1 MVEQCQRTSLI
12 ALADQHLCLQLHS
25 QRGEGRILSDQ
36 RIEPRKQARWLS
48 AIELRVGAEQR
59 RSLGVGIPAPG
70 FSQRLKRSRSCF
82 RVPGARLDLGQLEP
96 GNDGITTA
104 AAGDQRLQLRAGG
117 FSVGL
122 GKRQRAAELSGLRR
136 AHRSLTILPEVP
148 GRDDEQHHHDHQK
161 EHPSVSADA
170 RKKGI
175 AAHFLV
181 DIANNISH

>member
-1 MVEQCQRTSLI
+1 MT
-12 ALADQHLCLQLHS
+12 
-25 QRGEGRILSDQ
+25 
-36 RIEPRKQARWLS
+36 
-48 AIELRVGAEQR
+48 R
-59 RSLGVGIPAPG
+59 R
-70 FSQRLKRSRSCF
+70 
-82 RVPGARLDLGQLEP
+82 E
-96 GNDGITTA
+96 A
-104 AAGDQRLQLRAGG
+104 AGGGGGGGGGDGDQRLQLRAGG